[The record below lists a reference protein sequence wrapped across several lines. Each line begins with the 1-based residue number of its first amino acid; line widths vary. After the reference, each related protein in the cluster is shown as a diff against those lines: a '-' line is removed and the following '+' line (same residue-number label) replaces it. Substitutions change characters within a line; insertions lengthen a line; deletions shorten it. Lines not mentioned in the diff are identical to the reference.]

1 MNCELV
7 HEQIVTAAYGE
18 LPDEQVRELELH
30 LADCP
35 ECQQERKQLLALKA
49 LAEAY
54 PVVEPDANL
63 VARARLRLDEAL
75 DALPPKRWHER
86 LGQWMRNNFASLQ
99 AAPVAACL
107 LLVAGAG
114 AGSLG
119 GFELAQHRAART
131 AAVAQ
136 LAAVLRVPTTPFP
149 GKERYFAAML
159 PEGAK
164 ASNAA
169 VSYHPFPVTLLK
181 GSRTVS

>member
-107 LLVAGAG
+107 LLVDK
-114 AGSLG
+114 LK
-119 GFELAQHRAART
+119 AASENFVMVDGPD
-131 AAVAQ
+131 A
-136 LAAVLRVPTTPFP
+136 
-149 GKERYFAAML
+149 GKEFIQGRIYDTVPSEYLGKFDVI
-159 PEGAK
+159 PEEPAGTA
-164 ASNAA
+164 NAE
-169 VSYHPFPVTLLK
+169 
-181 GSRTVS
+181 